1 MNIAFYLANASFA
14 TVDCKHIECGNPG
27 IGGTEYMIQAVAYF
41 LNKLFGH
48 HHKII
53 LGAQCT
59 DNTPEGVKAISAYNA
74 ADMIRKSDIEFD
86 YIVIK
91 NDLSVYPDIISAIG
105 EKKTKIVAWS
115 HNFVKRKDNTAL
127 ANLEKIVR
135 IVNVSEEQLQMYRDH
150 RAFLKSSFIY
160 NGMPTTTLKK
170 GVPNLPSFSSRP
182 NEVTYIGSIVEY
194 KGFHL
199 LAQAWKNVL
208 KAVPDACL
216 NVIGSGKLYNRGS
229 KLGRYGIAEEKYE
242 KIFMPFLTD
251 EKGNILPS
259 VKFWGVLGAEKNEIL
274 KRTRV
279 GVPNPS
285 GVSETF
291 CITALEMQAMG
302 CLVTTL
308 DFGGFRNTVYEKT
321 GLLYKNTDEL
331 AECIIRLLRS
341 DNQYVQEFYDYMEHN
356 FSFEKVAKDWMA
368 LFIGL
373 KNNNLPLLPYCNPRN
388 DGLMRM
394 REVNRR
400 VKSILGYWLPTVD
413 FYRSVL
419 RRVGLVKGF

>member
-14 TVDCKHIECGNPG
+14 NVDCKHIECGNPG

-91 NDLSVYPDIISAIG
+91 NELSVYPDIISAIG

-150 RAFLKSSFIY
+150 RAFLKSSYIY
-160 NGMPTTTLKK
+160 NGMPTEIWK
-170 GVPNLPSFSSRP
+170 NEFSSLLPYLSRP
-182 NEVTYIGSIVEY
+182 KEVTYVGSLVDY
-194 KGFHL
+194 KGFHI
-199 LAQAWKNVL
+199 LAHAWKSVL
-208 KAVPDACL
+208 KAVPDAHL
-216 NVIGSGKLYNRGS
+216 NVIGSGKLYDRSS
-229 KLGRYGIAEEKYE
+229 KLGRYGIAEEHYE
-242 KIFMPFLTD
+242 NKFMQYLTD
-251 EKGNILPS
+251 EKGEILPS
-259 VKFWGVLGAEKNEIL
+259 VKFWGVLGTEKNDVL

-302 CLVTTL
+302 CLVTTM

-321 GLLYKNTDEL
+321 GVLYKKTDEL
-331 AECIIRLLRS
+331 ADNIIKLLRA
-341 DNQYVQEFYDYMEHN
+341 DNKHVQEFYDYMESN
-356 FSFEKVAKDWMA
+356 FSFEKVTKDWMA

-373 KNNNLPLLPYCNPRN
+373 ENNSLPLVPYCNPRN
-388 DGLMRM
+388 DKLMRI
-394 REVNRR
+394 RETNRR
-400 VKSILGYWLPTVD
+400 IKSMVGYWLPTVD